1 MLEHRES
8 AALFTA
14 IEKTNLTGWSEPHIL
29 LSRMTSLAHRHH
41 HHHHHTGD
49 VSTEA
54 FY

>member
-1 MLEHRES
+1 MQEDRES

-14 IEKTNLTGWSEPHIL
+14 IEKTNLTGWSERPY
-29 LSRMTSLAHRHH
+29 SAFPMTSLAHRHH
-41 HHHHHTGD
+41 HHHHNGD